1 MEHGISADGKTENPI
16 DKKLEKVNTYFT
28 ENSKGDYISTG
39 FFIDTDPGKKYFWD
53 IEYRYNR

>member
-1 MEHGISADGKTENPI
+1 LEHGISADGKTENPI

-39 FFIDTDPGKKYFWD
+39 FFIDTDPGKKYF
-53 IEYRYNR
+53 